1 MIWRHRK
8 IFGHTKGWYN
18 SKKRYEFCRF
28 FLWFLDPNCPNT
40 SRPKL
45 VNTLDQNVLIQLVS
59 IIYNGNIQ
67 KFWHRK
73 LRRKTWY
80 SSKSLW
86 LLPILLVWFLIPQI
100 SQYAFFYYKEN
111 FYKKMS
117 LTCLTS
123 LSSLTCLIW
132 NFYNHW
138 FFLELFKS
146 YKNE

>member
-59 IIYNGNIQ
+59 IIYYGNIL

-73 LRRKTWY
+73 LCRKTWY
-80 SSKSLW
+80 SSKSLR
-86 LLPILLVWFLIPQI
+86 LLPIFLVWFLVCQI
-100 SQYAFFYYKEN
+100 SQYAFFYYTKN

-138 FFLELFKS
+138 FFLEFFKS

>member
-8 IFGHTKGWYN
+8 NFGHTKGWYN

-73 LRRKTWY
+73 LRRRTWY

-86 LLPILLVWFLIPQI
+86 AFSCMIFDAPNLPIRVFFIIRKIFIRKWVSHASQASPASHVWFGIFITTDFSWSSL
-100 SQYAFFYYKEN
+100 KVT
-111 FYKKMS
+111 KMS
-117 LTCLTS
+117 K
-123 LSSLTCLIW
+123 
-132 NFYNHW
+132 F
-138 FFLELFKS
+138 
-146 YKNE
+146 